1 MAAIKFILRFAA
13 DNLATTKIL
22 FIYYKL
28 KYNFVVKIPNGKS
41 GKMMDCP
48 VIANQSSDWCGDP
61 PGFPESIGD
70 CHGHECPRNDVRD

>member
-28 KYNFVVKIPNGKS
+28 KYNFVVKIPNSKS
-41 GKMMDCP
+41 GKTQRILCKSLP
-48 VIANQSSDWCGDP
+48 S
-61 PGFPESIGD
+61 
-70 CHGHECPRNDVRD
+70 